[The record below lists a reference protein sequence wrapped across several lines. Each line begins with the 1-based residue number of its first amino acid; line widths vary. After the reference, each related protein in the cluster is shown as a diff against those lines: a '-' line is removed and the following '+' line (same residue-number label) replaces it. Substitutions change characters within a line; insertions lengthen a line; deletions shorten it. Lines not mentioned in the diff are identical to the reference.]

1 MIYEKEYRFKLIK
14 KHKPILTTD
23 KSFICLHGGR
33 IGAKS
38 HSFGRYFI
46 AESFKPNS
54 GILCT
59 REIQKSIR
67 DSVHTL
73 LKDVIQQE
81 KMSHFFNI
89 RETYIEN
96 KLSGNDFVFAGLRD
110 QNIDSIKSYENRR
123 LCWVEEAHSVSTHSL
138 GILIP
143 TITRNKDY
151 KIGFSF
157 NRCLENDPV
166 FNEFCRNERN
176 DTIVIKSTIYD
187 NEFATI
193 DALKEA
199 ERMKL
204 EDYNKWL
211 HVYMGEPMVQGENC
225 VIDRIT
231 ARTAMERT
239 VNDDGAIEVGVD
251 VARFGDDDTVIAI
264 RKGLKLIGLYEYSH
278 KDTHE
283 TAENIKIRIDGNKTI
298 PIKIDDT
305 GVGGG
310 VTDQLKAD
318 GYKVVPINFNETANE
333 PDKYPNS
340 ISEMWFSFRDTI
352 KTSSIIN
359 NERLFTELTTRK
371 YKMDKQGRRAVESK
385 EEYKKRGFKSPD
397 VADAVL
403 LCYYTPRNKSYYTFV

>member
-1 MIYEKEYRFKLIK
+1 MQYEKEYRFKLIK

-23 KSFICLHGGR
+23 KHFICLFGGR

-38 HSFGRYFI
+38 HSLVRYFI
-46 AESFKPNS
+46 AESFKPDS
-54 GILCT
+54 RILCT

-67 DSVHTL
+67 DSVHAL

-81 KMSHFFNI
+81 KMTHFFNI
-89 RETYIEN
+89 KETYIEN

-110 QNIDSIKSYENRR
+110 QNIDSIKSYENCR
-123 LCWVEEAHSVSTHSL
+123 LCFVEEAHSVSSHSL
-138 GILIP
+138 GILVP
-143 TITRNKDY
+143 TITRNKNY

-157 NRCLENDPV
+157 NRYLENDPV
-166 FNEFCRNERN
+166 FNEFCRNERE

-187 NEFATI
+187 NEFATL

-225 VIDRIT
+225 VIDRI
-231 ARTAMERT
+231 AVRAAMDK
-239 VNDDGAIEVGVD
+239 VGNDDGAIEVGVD

-264 RKGLKLIGLYEYSH
+264 RKGLKLIGLYEYTH

-333 PDKYPNS
+333 PDKYPNA
-340 ISEMWFSFRDTI
+340 ISEMWFNFRDTI
-352 KTSSIIN
+352 KTCSIVN

-385 EEYKKRGFKSPD
+385 DEYKKRGFKSPD

-403 LCYYTPRNKSYYTFV
+403 LCYYTPENKSYYTFV